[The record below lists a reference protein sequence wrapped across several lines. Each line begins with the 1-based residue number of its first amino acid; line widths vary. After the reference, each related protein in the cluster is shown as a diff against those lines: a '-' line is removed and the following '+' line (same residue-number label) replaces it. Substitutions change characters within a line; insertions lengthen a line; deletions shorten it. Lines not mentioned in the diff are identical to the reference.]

1 VTIESVAAARAAARF
16 SKSMEVALASVN
28 LSLPQYRLLAYLS
41 RGSER
46 ASALAGRL
54 DVSPPSLT
62 ALVDGAVARG
72 LVEGVTA
79 EEDRRSVRHVITATG
94 AETLERADEAV
105 AARLNG
111 VTQHLSAAQ
120 ARKVLEGLELLGEA
134 MDAARQAREEQ
145 APTATATVG
154 GRA

>member
-16 SKSMEVALASVN
+16 SKSMEVALAGVN

-72 LVEGVTA
+72 LVERVTA
-79 EEDRRSVRHVITATG
+79 EEDRRSVRHIITPAG
-94 AETLERADEAV
+94 ADALARADEAV
-105 AARLNG
+105 AARLAS
-111 VTQHLSAAQ
+111 VLEHLSASQ
-120 ARKVLEGLELLGEA
+120 TRKALEGLELLGQA
-134 MDAARQAREEQ
+134 MDLARQAREDQ
-145 APTATATVG
+145 PAASVG

>member
-28 LSLPQYRLLAYLS
+28 LSLPQYRLLAFLS

-72 LVEGVTA
+72 LVERVTA
-79 EEDRRSVRHVITATG
+79 EEDRRSVRHVITAVG
-94 AETLERADEAV
+94 EEALAKADDAV

-120 ARKVLEGLELLGEA
+120 ARKVLEGLELLGDA
-134 MDAARQAREEQ
+134 MDLARQARENQ
-145 APTATATVG
+145 TPTATVG
-154 GRA
+154 SRS